1 MPRFTLNRFR
11 KNEIIS
17 RDRNGISLS
26 DFFLYVGNRLTD
38 PKTISIWPHG
48 KHVRVKQRIG
58 AQSFNLIVKLV
69 FLAKKRGVMEG
80 NGGEGAA
87 AEGPRRSPRGG
98 GAIVSYLTPKYSPG
112 DAALKAAHEYLE
124 GRFESPVLAAQHWLV
139 ERQHVNYYVRK
150 LAAQGLVSSKMSTSR
165 ASIEPMMPI
174 SLDKPDGS
182 VAEEVSAHETWCA
195 AWRFAAELVHVL
207 GM

>member
-1 MPRFTLNRFR
+1 
-11 KNEIIS
+11 
-17 RDRNGISLS
+17 
-26 DFFLYVGNRLTD
+26 
-38 PKTISIWPHG
+38 
-48 KHVRVKQRIG
+48 
-58 AQSFNLIVKLV
+58 
-69 FLAKKRGVMEG
+69 MEG

-87 AEGPRRSPRGG
+87 AEGPRRTPRGG

-124 GRFESPVLAAQHWLV
+124 GRFESPGLAAQHWLV
-139 ERQHVNYYVRK
+139 ERQHVNYYVTK

-174 SLDKPDGS
+174 SLDEPDGG